1 MKDKKPVIT
10 RRDFIR
16 GTIGVTVGT
25 SILGLNWPMAEAKAA
40 RSSLV
45 TVVRDK
51 NAMDASRN
59 VDSSILEKMLE
70 QTLIKVKGP
79 LIKFTDWERVR

>member
-10 RRDFIR
+10 RRDFMR
-16 GTIGVTVGT
+16 GTIGVTIGA

-51 NAMDASRN
+51 NAVDASKN
-59 VDSSILEKMLE
+59 VNSSIL
-70 QTLIKVKGP
+70 
-79 LIKFTDWERVR
+79 